1 MIVDLVPLPAL
12 TPRSSSKVSRRMV
25 LLFLAR
31 LMDLLTKNEVR
42 TTITS
47 RVALVLDLNRVML
60 SQLGFGYLS
69 NNARNIIGLPL
80 FDTSTK
86 AVERRARFEAPADIV
101 TTGVGPDD
109 VILLLSFKGASIVEA
124 KLVVACNAADNVDG
138 CTSICVCCCVTGVEL
153 GAVENY
159 YYSCFVCVVAYY
171 AFFTD
176 TTTCEP
182 TLARQLPR
190 RGESNEE
197 ERNDFDL
204 LKL

>member
-1 MIVDLVPLPAL
+1 MLIIAL
-12 TPRSSSKVSRRMV
+12 LRPDTHFISF
-25 LLFLAR
+25 LFLRHFILRCAASVIK
-31 LMDLLTKNEVR
+31 D
-42 TTITS
+42 
-47 RVALVLDLNRVML
+47 DCDP
-60 SQLGFGYLS
+60 QS

-109 VILLLSFKGASIVEA
+109 VILLLSFEGASIVEA

-138 CTSICVCCCVTGVEL
+138 CTSIC
-153 GAVENY
+153 
-159 YYSCFVCVVAYY
+159 
-171 AFFTD
+171 
-176 TTTCEP
+176 
-182 TLARQLPR
+182 ARQLPR